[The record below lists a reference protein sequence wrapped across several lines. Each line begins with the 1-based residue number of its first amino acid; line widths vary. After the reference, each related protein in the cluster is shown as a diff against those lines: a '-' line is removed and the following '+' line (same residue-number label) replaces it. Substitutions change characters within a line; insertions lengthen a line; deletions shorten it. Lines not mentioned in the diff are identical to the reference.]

1 MTRRSYDEATK
12 AAAMA
17 ALLAGQRIGEV
28 AAAYNIPASTL
39 RSWKAQVDLSASL
52 GQAGQ
57 YEIGDLLLAYL
68 RKILATLAIQAEHFG
83 DKTWLITQD
92 ADSLAVLHGVAT
104 DKAIRLIEALTR
116 GEEATGQA
124 DHRG

>member
-1 MTRRSYDEATK
+1 MAHRSYDDTTK

-28 AAAYNIPASTL
+28 AAAYSIPASTL
-39 RSWKAQVDLSASL
+39 RSWKAQIDLSDSL
-52 GQAGQ
+52 GQDGQ
-57 YEIGDLLLAYL
+57 YEIGDLLLVYL
-68 RKILATLAIQAEHFG
+68 RKILAALAVQAEHFG

-104 DKAIRLIEALTR
+104 DKAIRIIEALAR

-124 DHRG
+124 NDRG